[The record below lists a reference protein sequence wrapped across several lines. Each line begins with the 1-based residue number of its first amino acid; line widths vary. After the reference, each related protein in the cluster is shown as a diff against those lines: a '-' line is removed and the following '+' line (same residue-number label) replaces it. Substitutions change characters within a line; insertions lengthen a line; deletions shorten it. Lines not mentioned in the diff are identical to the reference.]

1 MVVTQVSSTYVDVL
15 FQVLNS
21 VRSCVQARRTAALPP
36 FQTSSRRLTEPPR
49 HLTAPPILNDS
60 VQSMARCVFVFVTI
74 HTRHDLD
81 VLHTTARPH
90 GRDNLVLFRR
100 HRRSRKWPVSQR
112 RRDRVIERN
121 AVRPRLSRDV
131 SVRDQRG
138 RNADPGRQHSTSSS
152 YTYYPVSLD
161 MCGHRCGIPRRRAD
175 STSTREAASR
185 TCSPHPRGRRRP
197 WTIT

>member
-1 MVVTQVSSTYVDVL
+1 MTQFTRIRMVVTQVSSTYVGVL

-49 HLTAPPILNDS
+49 HPTAPPILNDS
-60 VQSMARCVFVFVTI
+60 VQSMARCVFVDT
-74 HTRHDLD
+74 HTRHDPD

-90 GRDNLVLFRR
+90 GRDNLVLFGR
-100 HRRSRKWPVSQR
+100 HRRSRRWPVSQR
-112 RRDRVIERN
+112 RRDRVIGRN

-138 RNADPGRQHSTSSS
+138 RHADPGRQNSTSSS
-152 YTYYPVSLD
+152 RTSYPV
-161 MCGHRCGIPRRRAD
+161 
-175 STSTREAASR
+175 
-185 TCSPHPRGRRRP
+185 
-197 WTIT
+197 